1 MRVLTNSGGAMP
13 PSLSHRLRAHC
24 PDARLYL
31 MYGLTEAF
39 RSTYLDPAL
48 VEVRPESVGTAI
60 PHAEVL
66 VVRPDGRLTDDG
78 EPGELVHCGP
88 LVAKGYRSE
97 EHTSELQSLMR
108 SSYAVFCLKKTK
120 THQPTN
126 VSRTPNQNTR
136 ILNKYN

>member
-48 VEVRPESVGTAI
+48 VEVRPESVGTAN
-60 PHAEVL
+60 PHAEVQ
-66 VVRPDGRLTDDG
+66 VVRTDGRLTEDG
-78 EPGELVHCGP
+78 EGGGLGHSWPLGAQGHWRDADSNALGFRHRPGADRNDGNEGET
-88 LVAKGYRSE
+88 G
-97 EHTSELQSLMR
+97 
-108 SSYAVFCLKKTK
+108 
-120 THQPTN
+120 
-126 VSRTPNQNTR
+126 
-136 ILNKYN
+136 